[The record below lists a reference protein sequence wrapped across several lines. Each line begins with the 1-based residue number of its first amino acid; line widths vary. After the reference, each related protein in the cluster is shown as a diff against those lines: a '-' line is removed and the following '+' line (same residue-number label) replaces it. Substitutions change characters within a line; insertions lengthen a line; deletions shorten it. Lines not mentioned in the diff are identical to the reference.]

1 MPHQPP
7 VWALPGRSS
16 LVAVRVEVHACHLG
30 CAASPQALPPGCWR
44 TSPAVSLQAGRWVH
58 RQAATQRRQVPAVCS
73 SNGAT
78 PGNGAMPGSSIVG
91 AQPAS
96 EATYDFRSRDIG
108 QWRKL
113 QLGRIA
119 RFAGPALSIPLA
131 GTRPDSL
138 SDLCS
143 PWQSGPLTCCSA
155 VHCRPHHE
163 SGGHSLRGAGEALL
177 QPASDH
183 D

>member
-1 MPHQPP
+1 MP
-7 VWALPGRSS
+7 
-16 LVAVRVEVHACHLG
+16 
-30 CAASPQALPPGCWR
+30 AS
-44 TSPAVSLQAGRWVH
+44 
-58 RQAATQRRQVPAVCS
+58 CS

-78 PGNGAMPGSSIVG
+78 SGNGARPGNGVVG

-131 GTRPDSL
+131 GTLPDSR
-138 SDLCS
+138 SDLCL
-143 PWQSGPLTCCSA
+143 PWQSAPLSCCSA

-163 SGGHSLRGAGEALL
+163 SGGHSLRGAGELL
-177 QPASDH
+177 PKPASDH